1 MRAIDK
7 WTGNVM
13 TGVMTPRYGGHMEPV
28 RTPQR
33 TVRVPDRIWQ
43 AAQEKAQQR
52 GERVSDVIRLALIR
66 YIEEKS

>member
-1 MRAIDK
+1 
-7 WTGNVM
+7 
-13 TGVMTPRYGGHMEPV
+13 MTPWYGGHMEPV

-66 YIEEKS
+66 YIEEDS

>member
-1 MRAIDK
+1 
-7 WTGNVM
+7 
-13 TGVMTPRYGGHMEPV
+13 MEPI

-33 TVRVPDRIWQ
+33 TVRISDRIWK

-66 YIEEKS
+66 YIEDEEES

>member
-1 MRAIDK
+1 
-7 WTGNVM
+7 
-13 TGVMTPRYGGHMEPV
+13 MEPV

-66 YIEEKS
+66 YIEEDS